1 MRIGIDA
8 TSWSNWRGFGRY
20 TRSLVKAIVAFD
32 SSHEYVLFFDS
43 SYARCR
49 GVPPGARH
57 VVVPT
62 VVAQD
67 EALSVDGRRTV
78 TDMRRLATAI
88 GRAGLDVFFCP
99 SVDSYV
105 PVPGASRV
113 VVAVHDTIPEEYGP
127 LMLPSAPARWRRRLK
142 VAVALTQA
150 DRVVTGSPYMRRA
163 VTRVFGLRPERVDVI
178 PYGAEAIFRPAEDP
192 SAVRRRVAAGCGFSA
207 PYLLHVGGFGPN
219 KNLVRLVTAFGRLAE
234 REGAADAH
242 LVFVGRRDDDAVY
255 AEHAALDAAVAAT
268 GRARRIHFL
277 GHQPDD
283 RLCELYQAAAAVVVP
298 SLSEGYGLP
307 ALESVRCGT
316 PAVVTRV
323 SPLPE
328 LLGDA
333 ALPVDPLDDTALGEA
348 LAAVLADTRK
358 LGCLR
363 SAAVAHAGRFTW
375 EEAARTALPILTGQ
389 GPDGAR

>member
-8 TSWSNWRGFGRY
+8 TAWGNWRGFGRY
-20 TRSLVKAIVAFD
+20 TRSLVSAIVAHD
-32 SSHEYVLFFDS
+32 PSHEYVLFFDS
-43 SYARCR
+43 SYPHCR
-49 GVPPGARH
+49 DIPSDARH

-78 TDMRRLATAI
+78 TDMWRLATAI

-105 PVPGASRV
+105 PVPGTSRV
-113 VVAVHDTIPEEYGP
+113 VVAVHDTIPEEHGP
-127 LMLPSAPARWRRRLK
+127 LMLPRAAARWRRRLK
-142 VAVALTQA
+142 VAVALMQA
-150 DRVVTGSPYMRRA
+150 EQVVTGSPYMRRA
-163 VTRVFGLRPERVDVI
+163 VTRMFGLRPERVAVI
-178 PYGAEAIFRPAEDP
+178 PYGADAIFRPARDP
-192 SAVRRRVAAGCGFSA
+192 AAVRQRVAAGCGLAA

-219 KNLVRLVTAFGRLAE
+219 KNLVRLVTAFGRLADHA
-234 REGAADAH
+234 GAADAH
-242 LVFVGRRDDDAVY
+242 LVFVGTRDDDAVY

-268 GRARRIHFL
+268 GRTGRIHFL

-307 ALESVRCGT
+307 GLEAVRCGT
-316 PAVVTRV
+316 PAVVTRA

-328 LLGDA
+328 LLGGA
-333 ALPVDPLDDTALGEA
+333 ALPVNPLDDSALGEA
-348 LAAVLADTRK
+348 LVAVLADARTA
-358 LGCLR
+358 GCLR
-363 SAAVAHAGRFTW
+363 NAAAAYAGRFTW
-375 EEAARTALPILTGQ
+375 AAAARIALPILTG
-389 GPDGAR
+389 